1 MKIRIPA
8 DGDEEALVDLQ
19 AWLADDPGTAQVR
32 VTPVGGDGG
41 PTMNALEAVDVI
53 LGNAVD
59 IAGFAL
65 AYVNW
70 RSVRRDEAPARSAGE
85 EPGGGRLVQGDVSVD
100 IGHLSPEELADLL
113 RRLHDTPTEGA
124 DE

>member
-1 MKIRIPA
+1 MRIRIPA

-19 AWLADDPGTAQVR
+19 AWLADDPGSAQIR
-32 VTPVGGDGG
+32 VTAVGGHGG

-59 IAGFAL
+59 IAAFAL
-65 AYVNW
+65 AYVTW
-70 RSVRRDEAPARSAGE
+70 RSVRRDETPARSADEGS
-85 EPGGGRLVQGDVSVD
+85 GGHRLVHGNVSVD
-100 IGHLSPEELADLL
+100 IGHLSPEELAGLL
-113 RRLHDTPTEGA
+113 RRLEDTPAAGA